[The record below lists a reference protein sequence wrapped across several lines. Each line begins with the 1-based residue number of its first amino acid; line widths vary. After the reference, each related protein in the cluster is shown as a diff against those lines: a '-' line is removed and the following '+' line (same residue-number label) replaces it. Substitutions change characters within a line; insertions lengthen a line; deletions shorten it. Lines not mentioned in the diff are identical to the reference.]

1 MIVHNNGTYGHVTV
15 VDRISGNTLY
25 AVDQNRSANGWE
37 SYTYNSSTGA
47 VSMSEVTISGYVH
60 STKNTGSSGS
70 SWPGVVAVSRASTN
84 IAVFYD
90 DGNGGLVSRSWD
102 VNLGWST
109 YTWHDTFG
117 TGGTD
122 VIAGQPC
129 AVARDSS
136 DMDVFYRTVG
146 GRLIHRG
153 WNATYGWEGPDVL
166 LSSGDAGDPAC
177 NARDSGDLVAFFRTN
192 ASEIKSVSWNWQSG
206 WNLNPQ
212 FLYGSGATGDPVAI
226 SRTLDSMDVFFGKN
240 NGNLVHLGWT
250 AAYGWN
256 ITDWTVGSALTGR
269 PTAIT
274 RNGGGDMS
282 CFYQE
287 TNGYIAERNWDW
299 QLGWGWQ
306 DWQAQLIGAP
316 SAVSR
321 TSSNIDVFYR
331 ETGGNIV
338 DRYWAGTTWATTN
351 IVNAGNTTGN
361 PYALVRGTSM
371 EVFYWNNATLM
382 DAHWD
387 STNGWSTAPVY

>member
-1 MIVHNNGTYGHVTV
+1 
-15 VDRISGNTLY
+15 
-25 AVDQNRSANGWE
+25 
-37 SYTYNSSTGA
+37 
-47 VSMSEVTISGYVH
+47 
-60 STKNTGSSGS
+60 
-70 SWPGVVAVSRASTN
+70 
-84 IAVFYD
+84 
-90 DGNGGLVSRSWD
+90 
-102 VNLGWST
+102 
-109 YTWHDTFG
+109 
-117 TGGTD
+117 
-122 VIAGQPC
+122 
-129 AVARDSS
+129 
-136 DMDVFYRTVG
+136 
-146 GRLIHRG
+146 
-153 WNATYGWEGPDVL
+153 L

-321 TSSNIDVFYR
+321 TSSNLAFAAATRDTASPIAHPLVLLFSSFQFRTDLQTRPSPPPTFLER
-331 ETGGNIV
+331 NLRWSQHSAWNIF
-338 DRYWAGTTWATTN
+338 RSSLRWQPPAGLSGIIPGWA
-351 IVNAGNTTGN
+351 
-361 PYALVRGTSM
+361 
-371 EVFYWNNATLM
+371 
-382 DAHWD
+382 
-387 STNGWSTAPVY
+387 